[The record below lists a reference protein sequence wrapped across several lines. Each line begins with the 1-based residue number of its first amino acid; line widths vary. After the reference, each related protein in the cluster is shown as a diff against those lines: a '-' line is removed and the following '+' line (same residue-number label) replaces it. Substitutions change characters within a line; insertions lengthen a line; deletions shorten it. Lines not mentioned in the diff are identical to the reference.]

1 MLGQRFEAGQFITFS
16 YNPPPPVPP
25 KPRPARYVK
34 RRLPDGRVVQEL
46 VPAKAAPPPP
56 PPRDPAKEVFVLHP
70 NFRNQMHAIDM
81 KRLTPAEGQIVKAFM
96 DPAVKAAVD
105 AGQWPVPNAPNY
117 SLLRDILRRTDPTE
131 LIKQP
136 MAFYAQLVK
145 PFIRQSDA
153 YRRYDPRFISN
164 VRVVQESKVVGHVT
178 NAAPLFKKV

>member
-70 NFRNQMHAIDM
+70 NWHGQLHALDL
-81 KRLTPAEGQIVKAFM
+81 KRLTPAENQIVHAFM
-96 DPAVKAAVD
+96 DPEVKAAVD
-105 AGQWPVPNAPNY
+105 AGQWPVPNAPPY
-117 SLLRDILRRTDPTE
+117 PLLRDILRRTEPVE
-131 LIKQP
+131 LIKNP
-136 MAFYAQLVK
+136 LSFYTQLVK

-153 YRRYDPRFISN
+153 YRKYNTAWVSN

-178 NAAPLFKKV
+178 NPKPLFHG